1 MKISDILAKS
11 RYQLEKSGVSSSK
24 LDSLILL
31 AHALSFSKEQIIF
44 NPDLELNENQ
54 QNNFFQLIDQRCK
67 RQPVSQIIG
76 RREFFGREFLVTS
89 DVLDPRPDSESLI
102 GLITE
107 KFLNQ
112 NQKLNILEIG
122 SGSGCLIIT
131 TLLIYKE
138 SIGTALDISQKA
150 LKICNKNAQ
159 THKVTERLKLTESDI
174 FTQLV
179 QDKKFDLIISNP
191 PYIPSSDIDNLEA
204 EVKFFEPRIALD
216 GGFDGLD
223 FYRRIAREASIFLS
237 KNGRIILEIGYGQK
251 DEIIEIFSEEFLF
264 EEAKKDLAS
273 VDRALSFRKK
283 F

>member
-1 MKISDILAKS
+1 M
-11 RYQLEKSGVSSSK
+11 QL
-24 LDSLILL
+24 
-31 AHALSFSKEQIIF
+31 
-44 NPDLELNENQ
+44 
-54 QNNFFQLIDQRCK
+54 R
-67 RQPVSQIIG
+67 
-76 RREFFGREFLVTS
+76 
-89 DVLDPRPDSESLI
+89 
-102 GLITE
+102 
-107 KFLNQ
+107 
-112 NQKLNILEIG
+112 QKLKIWPPLFP
-122 SGSGCLIIT
+122 II
-131 TLLIYKE
+131 
-138 SIGTALDISQKA
+138 
-150 LKICNKNAQ
+150 ICNKNAQ

-237 KNGRIILEIGYGQK
+237 KNGRIILEI
-251 DEIIEIFSEEFLF
+251 FSEEFLF